1 MLFCEFLKICK
12 RIFSFDRTPPD
23 DCLLRLSVNV
33 EALFRTLLLQSTSRK
48 LLFCV
53 QVAEFQPPDTVK
65 NYFTCAFQSF
75 YTRSRSGHSKAF
87 IYLKSLKTV
96 CEEVNLFLK
105 LQDDNLQLY
114 EKMLFHAS
122 SFTDFVF
129 MFSKYMTITSSEKTL
144 KSENT
149 VSFWKC
155 KRKLVLLTRSIT
167 THPSQLSSC

>member
-12 RIFSFDRTPPD
+12 RIFSFDRAPPD

-65 NYFTCAFQSF
+65 NYFTCAFQAF

-96 CEEVNLFLK
+96 CEEVNLFRSCKMTTCNFMKKGSFRHPPSRILSLCSQNTSRLLLLK
-105 LQDDNLQLY
+105 RL
-114 EKMLFHAS
+114 
-122 SFTDFVF
+122 
-129 MFSKYMTITSSEKTL
+129 
-144 KSENT
+144 
-149 VSFWKC
+149 
-155 KRKLVLLTRSIT
+155 
-167 THPSQLSSC
+167 